1 MLWLSSEVTGRC
13 SLNIV
18 VTLLTCFSFYT
29 VDYTP
34 QNLTNWGFQAAG
46 YDVDVNGGGVFYKLV
61 LNALP
66 NHYAKNS
73 IYVHQP
79 LTVPDENK
87 VIMKNLKKAYLYDF
101 SKPTKQP
108 VVPNITSFEA
118 CKTLFQ
124 NAATSTSLSA
134 IAPSSIVVDEQ
145 TCQKSATD
153 AQTLT
158 AFRNYLTTKPNK
170 KYITQ
175 FFKNVTTDLLQKHS
189 YKLAGTPEVDII
201 RDVSNLAQVHF
212 AACIFALP
220 LKTDSNP
227 DGAFEASE
235 LWTILTALFSSIHT
249 TSNPVEAFSAQIAAQ
264 GALKGLGEM
273 VVNNVK
279 AAHPEKRGWIEW
291 GKHLLE
297 SHQHTADL
305 TDQSAHLIQEMIKTG
320 VKPENLTYNY
330 LLPIAAAI
338 VVSQARAFADC
349 LTYILPRDGKSDVLS
364 TVQKLAAAD
373 TEQADAQIEHVV
385 LEALRM
391 NAKTSISVTPASS
404 VSVTEGGKSVVI
416 APNQTVL
423 CDVVSVEPD

>member
-1 MLWLSSEVTGRC
+1 MLTDFR
-13 SLNIV
+13 
-18 VTLLTCFSFYT
+18 FYT

-34 QNLTNWGFQAAG
+34 QNLTNWGFQAAS
-46 YDVDVNGGGVFYKLV
+46 YDVNVNGGGVFYKLV

-73 IYVHQP
+73 IYVHHP

-87 VIMKNLKKAYLYDF
+87 VIMKDLKQAYLYDF
-101 SKPTKQP
+101 SKPKKQP
-108 VVPNITSFEA
+108 VVQNITSFEA

-124 NAATSTSLSA
+124 NAATNTSLSA
-134 IAPSSIVVDEQ
+134 IAPSSIVVDEK
-145 TCQKSATD
+145 TCQPSSTTD

-170 KYITQ
+170 KYVTQ

-189 YKLAGTPEVDII
+189 YKLAGVPEVDII

-212 AACIFALP
+212 AACVFALP

-227 DGAFEASE
+227 EGAFEASE
-235 LWTILTALFSSIHT
+235 LWTILTALYSSIHT

-279 AAHPEKRGWIEW
+279 AAHPEARGWIEW
-291 GKHLLE
+291 GMHLL
-297 SHQHTADL
+297 SHQHTGDL

-349 LTYILPRDGKSDVLS
+349 LAYILPRDGKSEILS

-373 TEQADAQIEHVV
+373 TEQADAEIEGIV

-391 NAKTSISVTPASS
+391 NAKTAIYVTSASS
-404 VSVTEGGKSVVI
+404 VSVTEGGKPLAI

-423 CDVVSVEPD
+423 CDVVSCEFD